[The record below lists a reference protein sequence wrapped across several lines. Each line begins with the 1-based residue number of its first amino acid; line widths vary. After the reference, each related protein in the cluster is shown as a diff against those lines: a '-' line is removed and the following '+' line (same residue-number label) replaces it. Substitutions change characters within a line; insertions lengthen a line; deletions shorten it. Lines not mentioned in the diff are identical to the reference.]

1 VAATW
6 LVVGLGN
13 PGKDYAHTRHNA
25 GADAIALLA
34 ARHKEKLKRDAKHRS
49 VTTTVRIGE
58 DRVVLA
64 FPQTYMN
71 DSGIAVGALAAYHD
85 VDPSHIVI
93 VHDELDIEVGRIKVK
108 EGGGLAGNNGLR
120 SIKQHLKT
128 DEFLRVRIGIGKPPG
143 KAHGANHVL
152 NKPTKQE
159 AELLGVTIEEAAD
172 AVEMIVTRGI
182 ARAMNRYNQRAETDP
197 A

>member
-1 VAATW
+1 LTTW

-13 PGKDYAHTRHNA
+13 PGKDYEHTRHNA
-25 GADAIALLA
+25 GADAVALLA
-34 ARHKEKLKRDAKHRS
+34 SRHKEKLKRDNKHRS
-49 VTTTVRIGE
+49 LTTTIRVGA
-58 DRVVLA
+58 DRLVLA

-71 DSGIAVGALAAYHD
+71 DSGIAVSALAAYHD
-85 VDPSHIVI
+85 VAVEHIVV
-93 VHDELDIEVGRIKVK
+93 VHDELDIEVGRIKLK

-128 DEFLRVRIGIGKPPG
+128 DAFLRIRIGIGKPPG

-152 NKPTKQE
+152 NKPTKKE
-159 AELLGVTIEEAAD
+159 AELLAVTIEEAAD

-182 ARAMNRYNQRAETDP
+182 GPAMNVYNTKSE
-197 A
+197 